1 MNHSRNLPFAILLV
15 AAIALSM
22 LWPRLPMAGDP
33 EPLASIPREG
43 FGLKSRDVELS
54 ALEQKWL
61 AGAAGLKRIFS
72 HANQLWLLAVT
83 DGTKNRQAVHDPTY
97 CFLGEGWKI
106 TAKSEIPLAGG
117 SATLVT
123 MSRNGESS
131 QAIYW
136 FYDGET
142 PFASV
147 PEFWI
152 KSTVRRITRG
162 LSGPEPLLFILRPVG
177 PPPENWIAA
186 ASEAAPLFLPIT
198 GKK

>member
-1 MNHSRNLPFAILLV
+1 MNSRNLPFALLLV

-22 LWPRLPMAGDP
+22 IWPRLPMSGDP
-33 EPLASIPREG
+33 DPLARIPREG
-43 FGLKSRDVELS
+43 YDLKSKDVDLS
-54 ALEQKWL
+54 ALELKWL
-61 AGAAGLKRIFS
+61 GGASGLKRIFS
-72 HANQLWLLAVT
+72 HSNRLWLLAVT

-106 TAKSEIPLAGG
+106 TEKSQIPLAGG
-117 SATLVT
+117 SATLIT

-131 QAIYW
+131 QALYW
-136 FYDGET
+136 FYDGDT

-152 KSTVRRITRG
+152 KSTVRRISRG

-177 PPPENWIAA
+177 TPLENWTSA
-186 ASEAAPLFLPIT
+186 ASEAATLLLPVPV
-198 GKK
+198 KK